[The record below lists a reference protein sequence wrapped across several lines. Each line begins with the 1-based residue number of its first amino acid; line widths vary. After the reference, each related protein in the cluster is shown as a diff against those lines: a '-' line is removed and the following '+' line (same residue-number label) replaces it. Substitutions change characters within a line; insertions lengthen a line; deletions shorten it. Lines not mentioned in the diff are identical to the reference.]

1 MAGVGGYQKPTN
13 PAAFSGVG
21 AQSQR
26 TDGGPSMDEKQA
38 ARYISGGS
46 YGEGKDLMNIQ
57 QSAPMNAAPT
67 TPRPAFD
74 ASMLPPL
81 PEGITPLRALTQRP
95 DEPITAGAPF
105 GEGPNTTE
113 PIIPLINNFDANED
127 TVAKT
132 IRATYAQFP
141 SPALGRLVQQLN
153 EEGR

>member
-57 QSAPMNAAPT
+57 QSAPMNAAPA

-81 PEGITPLRALTQRP
+81 PEGITPLNSPTQRP
-95 DEPITAGAPF
+95 EEPLTAGVAF
-105 GEGPNTTE
+105 GEGENAP
-113 PIIPLINNFDANED
+113 PPVIPLINNAIPQND
-127 TVAKT
+127 TIAKT
-132 IRATYAQFP
+132 IRDTYAAYP
-141 SPALGRLVQQLN
+141 SPGLYNLVRKLEQ
-153 EEGR
+153 EGR